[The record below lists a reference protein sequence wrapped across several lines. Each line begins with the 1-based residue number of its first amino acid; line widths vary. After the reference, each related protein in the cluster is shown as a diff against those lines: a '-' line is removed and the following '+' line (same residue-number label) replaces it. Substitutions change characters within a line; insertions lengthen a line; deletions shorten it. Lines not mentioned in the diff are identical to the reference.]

1 MDLDRKQIL
10 EALGK
15 EVAAR
20 RCLEK
25 KYNLLVG
32 EMDCLMR
39 RKVLRD
45 EEIRKLKKQVNSF
58 LKRPSAASV
67 DSVGEIRQMK
77 KKIEEKQWQ
86 VCLEPTDVDDESVK
100 A

>member
-1 MDLDRKQIL
+1 M

-15 EVAAR
+15 EVATR

-39 RKVLRD
+39 RKAVRD
-45 EEIRKLKKQVNSF
+45 EEIRNLKKQINSL
-58 LKRPSAASV
+58 LKRPNASV

-77 KKIEEKQWQ
+77 QKIEEKQWQ
-86 VCLEPTDVDDESVK
+86 VCLDPNDADDESVK

>member
-1 MDLDRKQIL
+1 MDLNRKQIL

-15 EVAAR
+15 EVATR

-39 RKVLRD
+39 RKAVRD
-45 EEIRKLKKQVNSF
+45 EEIRNLKKQINSL
-58 LKRPSAASV
+58 LKRPNASV

-77 KKIEEKQWQ
+77 QKIEEKQWQ
-86 VCLEPTDVDDESVK
+86 VCLDPNDADDESVK

>member
-1 MDLDRKQIL
+1 MDLNRKQIL

-15 EVAAR
+15 EVATR
-20 RCLEK
+20 RCLER

-39 RKVLRD
+39 RKVVRD
-45 EEIRKLKKQVNSF
+45 EEIRKLKKQINSL
-58 LKRPSAASV
+58 LKRPNASV

-77 KKIEEKQWQ
+77 QKIEEKQWQ
-86 VCLEPTDVDDESVK
+86 VCLDPNDADDESVK
-100 A
+100 E

>member
-15 EVAAR
+15 EVATR
-20 RCLEK
+20 RCLER

-39 RKVLRD
+39 RKAVRD
-45 EEIRKLKKQVNSF
+45 EEIRNLKKQINSL
-58 LKRPSAASV
+58 LKRPSAPV
-67 DSVGEIRQMK
+67 DSVGELRQMK
-77 KKIEEKQWQ
+77 QKIEEKQWQ
-86 VCLEPTDVDDESVK
+86 VCLDPNDADDENVK
-100 A
+100 E